1 MTRATAVIAGCGNRG
16 KDAYGF
22 YALSKPENLKIVAI
36 ADPDPRKREAM
47 GIAHAIPEDR
57 RFSNWEEMVS
67 MGKIADAAIISTM
80 DRDHV
85 GPAIS
90 FMDAGYDLLLE
101 KPIDSTPEG
110 TMKIVHKT
118 RETGRKV
125 MVAHVLRYSSF
136 FSTLKQLID
145 SGRIGKLVAI
155 EHKENIGFFHFAHSY
170 VRGNWRKTSESG
182 PVILTKSCHDLDI
195 LHWLAGNPCTS
206 LSSYG
211 SLTYF
216 KAENQPDKA
225 ADRCLDGCSV
235 EGECPYSAMKIY
247 MSGNTGWPVSTITSD
262 LTEEGVET
270 AVKRGPYGRCVFSCD
285 NDVADHQVVSM
296 LFGEDITVNFLL
308 AGFTEEIA
316 RTIRVFGTEGEI
328 RGHFEKRELQIMN
341 FGKDKETIITH
352 APVAGSHGG
361 ADFQM
366 MDFLIDMIDE
376 TRNTDILT
384 TPEDSIE
391 SHMMA
396 FAAEE
401 SRDTLKIIDMDE
413 FRQRHILFH

>member
-47 GIAHAIPEDR
+47 GIAHAIPEGR
-57 RFSNWEEMVS
+57 RFSDWEEMVS

-80 DRDHV
+80 DSDHV
-85 GPAIS
+85 EPAIS
-90 FMDAGYDLLLE
+90 FMDTGYDLLLE

-110 TMKIVHKT
+110 TMKVVQKT
-118 RETGRKV
+118 KETGRKV

-136 FSTLKQLID
+136 FSKLKELID

-195 LHWLAGNPCTS
+195 LYWLAGNPCTS

-211 SLTYF
+211 SLTFF
-216 KAENQPDKA
+216 KAESQPEKA
-225 ADRCLDGCSV
+225 ADRCTEDCGA
-235 EGECPYSAMKIY
+235 EADCPYSAMKIY

-262 LTEEGVET
+262 LTEEGIER
-270 AVKRGPYGRCVFSCD
+270 ALRKGPYGRCVFSCD

-341 FGKDKETIITH
+341 FGKDRETIIAH
-352 APVAGSHGG
+352 APVVGSHGG

-366 MDFLIDMIDE
+366 MDVFIDMIDE
-376 TRNTDILT
+376 SRSTDILT
-384 TPEDSIE
+384 TPEDSVE

-401 SRDTLKIIDMDE
+401 SRALSKVVDMNE
-413 FRQRHILFH
+413 FRARHTLNP